1 MRIVIDMQGAQTE
14 SRFRGIGRY
23 TLSFAQ
29 AVLRQRG
36 AHEVVLALNGL
47 FPDTIEP
54 IRAAFDG
61 VLDQSNIRVYDALGP
76 TREVEP
82 DNDARREASELVR
95 EAFLA
100 GLAPDLIHL
109 SSLFEGFL
117 DDAVTSIGR
126 LDRQTP
132 VSVSL
137 YDLIPLLNPAQ
148 YLTPNPRYEQHYLR
162 KIAHLKRATACL
174 AISEF
179 AMREGMV
186 QLDAPQTRFVNVSTA
201 IEACF
206 RPIDIDAKDAAK
218 LRKKLGLARPFVL
231 YTGGGDWRK
240 NLPRLIEAFAMLPA
254 RVRSRHDLLLAGKLS
269 EGVVAELEQHAK
281 TAGLGRG
288 KLLFT
293 DYVSDN
299 ELVQLYNLCSLYVF
313 PSWHEGFGL
322 PALEAMACGAPVIG
336 ANTSSLPEVIGLE
349 AALFDPFDVNMISAK
364 IAQGLEDEPFRTSL
378 REHGLQRAELFSWDE
393 TAKYAWDAWQSLVEP
408 KSPKPIDPLEGK
420 QKPRLAFVSPLPPER
435 TGIADYSAELLPA
448 LAAHYEIEIIVD
460 QAEVNEPWINRHGN
474 VRDVQWLRTHAQEV
488 DRVLYHIGN
497 STFHQHM
504 LPLLQE
510 IPGTVVLHDFYVSS
524 LMEWLEGTGAVRGAW
539 TQALYRDHGYI
550 AVSEQYLDPKLAV
563 RKYPV
568 NLSILQRAQG
578 LIVHSENSR
587 QLVQRWYGSNFSESL
602 EVIPHIRTAVD
613 LLDNAD
619 ARGALGIDKE
629 DFVVCSFGFL
639 GPAKLNDRLLRAW
652 LDSALCNDT
661 RSRLIFVGEPHGGD
675 YGAQMLKAMK
685 AAKCADRIRITGFA
699 SPSVFHQYLIAA
711 DLAVQLRTDS
721 RGETSG
727 TVLDCMNHAI
737 PVIVNA
743 NGSMTELDPDAVW
756 MLPDAF
762 TNRELV
768 EALET
773 LAHDREQRRQLGK
786 RSRRIILDRHAPE
799 ICSNRYAV
807 AIERFHAKS
816 QTSTH
821 ALTQAIAAQPT
832 ADFSATE
839 LLELSASIGRN
850 QPLLT
855 PVRRLWLDLTATCH
869 DDLRTGI
876 QRVARALTLALLNE
890 PPEGFRVEPAY
901 LSNAGGTW
909 RHFHA
914 RCYTLGLL
922 GCPSGLLDDEPVEP
936 AFDDVVVVLD
946 ISGEPLSAAQDE
958 GLFSKYRNHGIKVY
972 SLVFDL
978 LPVLMPEVFPPDADR
993 GHVRWL
999 KSISNFDGALCIS
1012 KSVADDLTAWQK
1024 QAGLTYENRR
1034 PFNIEVLPL
1043 GADMDNSFPT
1053 RGIPANAKNTLRQF
1067 EARPTFLMVG
1077 TIEPRKG
1084 YLQVIEAFRRLW
1096 ASGIDVNLVIV
1107 GKEGWTNLPDA
1118 MRRDIPQTLQRLRT
1132 LPEIDKRLF
1141 WFDGASDEYLLKI
1154 YAASDCLIAAS
1165 RNEGFGLPL
1174 IEAAQ
1179 HELPII
1185 ARDIPVFREVA
1196 GEHAFYF
1203 TGDEPAELMKTVTS
1217 WLKLYRARQHPKS
1230 DDMPWVTWRE
1240 SAKRLVELINDP
1252 NLRSNV
1258 EVPS

>member
-29 AVLRQRG
+29 AVVRQRG
-36 AHEVVLALNGL
+36 KHEVVLALNGL

-61 VLDQSNIRVYDALGP
+61 VLDQQNIRVFDALGP

-82 DNDARREASELVR
+82 GNNTRREASELVR

-117 DDAVTSIGR
+117 DDAVTSIAR
-126 LDRQTP
+126 FDQQTP

-148 YLTPNPRYEQHYLR
+148 YLAPNPRYEQHYLR
-162 KIAHLKRATACL
+162 KIAHLKKATACL

-179 AMREGMV
+179 AMREGLV

-201 IEACF
+201 IDARF
-206 RPIDIDAKDAAK
+206 QPVDIDAEDSAR
-218 LRKKLGLARPFVL
+218 LRKKFGLARPFVL

-240 NLPRLIEAFAMLPA
+240 NLPRLVEAFAKLPA
-254 RVRSRHDLLLAGKLS
+254 RVRAHHDLLLAGKLS
-269 EGVVAELEQHAK
+269 EGVVAELGQLAK
-281 TAGLGRG
+281 TSGLGRG

-293 DYVSDN
+293 GYVGDD

-349 AALFDPFDVNMISAK
+349 AALFDPFDVNTMSAK
-364 IAQGLEDEPFRTSL
+364 IAQGLTDEAFRTLL
-378 REHGLQRAELFSWDE
+378 RNHGLQRAELFSWDA
-393 TAKYAWDAWQSLVEP
+393 TARRAWDTWQSLTE
-408 KSPKPIDPLEGK
+408 SKPPQPIEPLEAK
-420 QKPRLAFVSPLPPER
+420 QKPRLAFVSPLPPEK

-448 LAAHYEIEIIVD
+448 LAAHYEIEIVAD
-460 QAEVNEPWINRHGN
+460 QAEVNDPWINQHGN
-474 VRDVQWLRTHAQEV
+474 VRDVQWLRAHAHEI

-510 IPGTVVLHDFYVSS
+510 IPGTVVLHDFYISS
-524 LMEWLEGTGAVRGAW
+524 LMEWLEGTGTVKGALI
-539 TQALYRDHGYI
+539 QALYRDHGYI
-550 AVSEQYLDPKLAV
+550 SVKEQHLNPRLAV

-568 NLSILQRAQG
+568 NLSVLQRAQG
-578 LIVHSENSR
+578 LIVHSENSI
-587 QLVQRWYGSNFSESL
+587 QLVLNWYGSRFSKNL
-602 EVIPHIRTAVD
+602 EIIPHLRSAVD
-613 LLDNAD
+613 PGDKVA
-619 ARGALGIDKE
+619 ARNFLGIDKD

-652 LDSALCNDT
+652 VDSALCSDT
-661 RSRLIFVGEPHGGD
+661 KSRLIFVGEPHGGD
-675 YGAQMLKAMK
+675 YGAQMLKSIRTAR
-685 AAKCADRIRITGFA
+685 CADRISITGFA
-699 SPSVFHQYLIAA
+699 SPSVFRQYLTAS

-743 NGSMTELDPDAVW
+743 NGSMAELDPNAVW
-756 MLPDAF
+756 MLNDAF
-762 TNRELV
+762 TDRELI

-773 LAHDREQRRQLGK
+773 LAHDREQGRQLGE
-786 RSRRIILDRHAPE
+786 RARRIILDRHAPVS
-799 ICSNRYAV
+799 CANRYAV

-816 QTSTH
+816 QTSTY
-821 ALTQAIAAQPT
+821 ALTQELAAQPSVKFT
-832 ADFSATE
+832 AAE
-839 LLELSASIGRN
+839 LFKLSAAIDCN
-850 QPLLT
+850 QPFPT
-855 PVRRLWLDLTATCH
+855 PVRRLWLDVTATCH
-869 DDLRTGI
+869 DDLKTGI
-876 QRVARALTLALLNE
+876 QRVARALTLALLND
-890 PPEGFRVEPAY
+890 PPQGFRVEPMY
-901 LSNAGGTW
+901 LGNAGCLW

-914 RCYTLGLL
+914 RRYTLGLL
-922 GCPSGLLDDEPVEP
+922 DCSPGTFDDEPVEP
-936 AFDDVVVVLD
+936 GCEDVVIILD

-958 GLFSKYRNHGIKVY
+958 GLFSKYRNHGVKVY

-978 LPVLMPEVFPPDADR
+978 LPVLMPEVFPPGADW
-993 GHVRWL
+993 GHARWL
-999 KSISNFDGALCIS
+999 RSISAFDGALCIS
-1012 KSVADDLTAWQK
+1012 KSVADDLLAWRK
-1024 QAGLTYENRR
+1024 QEGLTYKNRR
-1034 PFNIEVLPL
+1034 PFDVQVLPL

-1077 TIEPRKG
+1077 TIEPRKA
-1084 YLQVIEAFRRLW
+1084 YLQAIEAFRQIW
-1096 ASGIDVNLVIV
+1096 ALGIDVNLVIV
-1107 GKEGWTNLPDA
+1107 GKEGWTTLPDV
-1118 MRRDIPQTLQRLRT
+1118 MRRDIPQTVQRLRT
-1132 LPEIDKRLF
+1132 MPETGKRLF
-1141 WFDGASDEYLLKI
+1141 WLEGASDEYLLKI
-1154 YAASDCLIAAS
+1154 YAASNCLIAAS

-1174 IEAAQ
+1174 TEAAQ
-1179 HELPII
+1179 HGLPII
-1185 ARDIPVFREVA
+1185 ARDIPVFKEVA

-1203 TGDEPAELMKTVTS
+1203 TGHEPGDLVAAVNA
-1217 WLKLYRARQHPKS
+1217 WLQLYEEGRHPKA
-1230 DDMPWVTWRE
+1230 DDMPWVSWKQSAQRLAQLVLE
-1240 SAKRLVELINDP
+1240 SA
-1252 NLRSNV
+1252 S
-1258 EVPS
+1258 